1 MTAIDALAGTG
12 KTTTVGAIRE
22 LAEQQGYMVRSFG
35 PTTKSVQ
42 ELQKAGLSGA
52 RTIASLLASELPAHT
67 GPEVWFVDEHSM
79 MDSLT
84 ANRLLKAAIALG
96 VERIILVGDTG
107 QHQAI
112 QAGNPVK
119 QFIDAEM
126 TVARLETIRRQIP
139 PELRAAVKAA
149 RYTPA
154 RAFDLLDEQGR
165 IIEILKTDDRYAAIA
180 AEYLKG
186 HETNQQ
192 TLAVSPGNDERRDI
206 NATIRALLVERG
218 HVERGGRTQEILID
232 RKFTPAQI
240 RSANSYQEGDVI
252 LTRGSREQQKRGL
265 GKNSYAIVEAV
276 DRRGHSL
283 IVSTQDRHI
292 EVFPAKWQK
301 EDVEVFTKESRTLAA
316 GDSIQFRR
324 PDRKHGIA
332 NGQFASIVE
341 LSSSGAKFRLDGDVP
356 RDINL
361 PFAQMKHLD
370 YGYCSTT
377 VSAQGG
383 TVERCIMHADSMRSE
398 HLLNRAA
405 LYVGSSRPKHDLR
418 IFTDDAE
425 ALRRAVVRD
434 PQKSIALEAVKPQ
447 AQRTRISIGI

>member
-1 MTAIDALAGTG
+1 
-12 KTTTVGAIRE
+12 
-22 LAEQQGYMVRSFG
+22 
-35 PTTKSVQ
+35 
-42 ELQKAGLSGA
+42 
-52 RTIASLLASELPAHT
+52 
-67 GPEVWFVDEHSM
+67 M

-84 ANRLLKAAIALG
+84 ANRLLKAAIELG

-154 RAFDLLDEQGR
+154 QAFDLLDEQGR
-165 IIEILKTDDRYAAIA
+165 ITEIPETNDRYAAIA

-186 HETNQQ
+186 REMNQQ

-206 NATIRALLVERG
+206 NATVRQLLVERG
-218 HVERGGRTQEILID
+218 HVERGGHNQEILID

-252 LTRGSREQQKRGL
+252 LSRGTREQQRQGL
-265 GKNSYAIVEAV
+265 TKNSYAIVEAV
-276 DRRGHSL
+276 DRRGNSL
-283 IVSTQDRHI
+283 IVTTQDRRHI
-292 EVFPAKWQK
+292 EIFPAKWDK
-301 EDVEVFTKESRTLAA
+301 ADLEVFTKEYRTLAA
-316 GDSIQFRR
+316 GDCIQFRR
-324 PDRKHGIA
+324 PDKKHGIA

-341 LSSSGAKFRLDGDVP
+341 LNAQGARFHIDGKKP
-356 RDINL
+356 RDITL
-361 PFAQMKHLD
+361 PFSQMKHLD

-377 VSAQGG
+377 FSAQGA
-383 TVERCIMHADSMRSE
+383 TVQECIMHADSTRGE
-398 HLLNRAA
+398 RLLNRAG
-405 LYVGSSRPKHDLR
+405 LYVGSSRPKLDLR
-418 IFTDDAE
+418 IITDDAE

-434 PQKSIALEAVKPQ
+434 PQKSIALEAINPPTQ
-447 AQRTRISIGI
+447 QQRMSIGI